1 MCDEVKTCSKN
12 SREVASSTCATNDAN
27 KRRDSSSNN
36 AVMSIRIVI
45 IDVARIVDVVSV
57 TRILAVIRPVMVK
70 ADSKSYKHSSFGLM
84 KCTASIYIV
93 FALHFVSGPLVC

>member
-27 KRRDSSSNN
+27 KRREVVVMP
-36 AVMSIRIVI
+36 VMSIRMVI

-70 ADSKSYKHSSFGLM
+70 AESKSYMHSSLGLM
-84 KCTASIYIV
+84 KCTASIYMSSRYI
-93 FALHFVSGPLVC
+93 L